1 MNWLAHTFVAALLIG
16 ILASAVWV
24 FMIAAYP
31 KKQDRHYDQN

>member
-16 ILASAVWV
+16 ILASALWV

-31 KKQDRHYDQN
+31 HKKDHHYDQN